1 VRINTMVDIENL
13 REKLNNAIEYGNFEK
28 TLEISQELD
37 LVILKFI
44 MTEQNYKNQLSKKG
58 MTLDIQT
65 KKERSF
71 ENV

>member
-1 VRINTMVDIENL
+1 MFDIENL
-13 REKLNNAIEYGNFEK
+13 REKLYDAINRGNRDK
-28 TLEISQELD
+28 ALEISQELD
-37 LVILKFI
+37 FVILKFI
-44 MTEQNYKNQLSKKG
+44 LDEQNYKNQLSKKG